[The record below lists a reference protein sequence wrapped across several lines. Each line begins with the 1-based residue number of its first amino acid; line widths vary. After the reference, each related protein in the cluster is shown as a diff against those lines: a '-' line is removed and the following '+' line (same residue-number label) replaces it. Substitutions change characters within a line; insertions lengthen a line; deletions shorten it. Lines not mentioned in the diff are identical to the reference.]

1 MTMAEHAR
9 PDGRTHYHQD
19 ERDDTELLAAVAA
32 GDERALRALYG
43 RHAGWLA
50 IRLRRV
56 LPAVAVEDVMQETF
70 VAAWRGAGRYRGSG
84 DVGGWLWGIARRQ
97 AALWARREGRV
108 ELLLDEALHRAS
120 DDPAGAA
127 AMWTDVERA
136 FDTLGSRGS
145 PARRLARMV
154 LVEDRPL
161 AEVARELDVPVGT
174 VKSRLHTLRRQL
186 QAALRRDE
194 ES

>member
-1 MTMAEHAR
+1 MTMAEQAR
-9 PDGRTHYHQD
+9 PVGPTHRD
-19 ERDDTELLAAVAA
+19 ERDDTKLLAAVAG
-32 GDERALRALYG
+32 GDERALRALYE

-50 IRLRRV
+50 IRLRRA
-56 LPAVAVEDVMQETF
+56 LPAAAVEDVMQETF
-70 VAAWRGAGRYRGSG
+70 VAAWRGAGRYHGSG
-84 DVGGWLWGIARRQ
+84 EVGGWLWGIARRQ

-108 ELLLDEALHRAS
+108 ELVLEEALHRAG

-127 AMWTDVERA
+127 AHRADVERA
-136 FDTLGSRGS
+136 LNALGPRGS

-154 LVEDRPL
+154 FVEDQPL

-186 QAALRRDE
+186 QIALGKDDRR
-194 ES
+194 

>member
-1 MTMAEHAR
+1 
-9 PDGRTHYHQD
+9 
-19 ERDDTELLAAVAA
+19 
-32 GDERALRALYG
+32 
-43 RHAGWLA
+43 
-50 IRLRRV
+50 
-56 LPAVAVEDVMQETF
+56 
-70 VAAWRGAGRYRGSG
+70 
-84 DVGGWLWGIARRQ
+84 
-97 AALWARREGRV
+97 
-108 ELLLDEALHRAS
+108 
-120 DDPAGAA
+120 
-127 AMWTDVERA
+127 MWTDVERA

-154 LVEDRPL
+154 MVEDRPL